1 MPAIILAKRRRL
13 DFVVLCESKL
23 RDATLVRALALG
35 LSPSMHIRVLN
46 CSRPDSF
53 DINGELSHPSGGI
66 LVLVFN
72 PSLTIIDSWDEKK
85 GILSFSAK
93 LPYAAPFA
101 CVCVYLPDVSSTF
114 SRWTDGLIEASVNE
128 IKRRRLVHGNLVF
141 WLGDFNVRVGHDHF
155 GRRISP
161 DSAAPK
167 SPRVKLMHRMM
178 RALRMIPIHGRA
190 RHIPAY
196 FTSSQITGGQGLA
209 EVDFIM
215 ASTDL
220 PTTMFRAIPAPAWD
234 SAELPKGTHL
244 PVFVEMTLPAADTI
258 SAPVR
263 RTRRRRPFFLPP
275 YCDPKW
281 FQIHDLIH
289 RELPRVLRDMN
300 RPASSLEECHK
311 SLTSLFRSAAIAI
324 CGTPMARVA
333 TFKHRLY
340 KGAPLPTEIVAL
352 FELARHQRKC
362 RKVAHGNRARAFWQ
376 RAADASKRTATLMAE
391 SFLIRYRDTMLLN
404 LQHEMRIDPHQCH
417 AFLAHLRG
425 AEASNCADPSVIPT
439 GPDGCPPLLRFAR
452 ACKKLVTQVCAIPF
466 AVYSPAWLVHIFRA
480 PGGLEL
486 IRPFTAYELYPFL
499 FPPTKRFRFKPCH
512 HACRI
517 CRQYASEL
525 DRWKPRDPF
534 PVMPV
539 PHHRGSL
546 HTSRGAA
553 LDLLVA
559 ELVRWVRP
567 DDFSDTFQYRMAVC
581 GLLALFFNRM
591 LSSCTV
597 PAGVFTSCVTSPL
610 YKSVKRGAQ
619 PPPRWDDDAYRF
631 ITNSSLFAKA
641 FSTVLASRLAH
652 WAVRIGLVSSRLHSF
667 RFVARR
673 SMCLHFNNLRVSVR
687 GSASKHI
694 YFL

>member
-1 MPAIILAKRRRL
+1 MP
-13 DFVVLCESKL
+13 
-23 RDATLVRALALG
+23 
-35 LSPSMHIRVLN
+35 
-46 CSRPDSF
+46 
-53 DINGELSHPSGGI
+53 
-66 LVLVFN
+66 
-72 PSLTIIDSWDEKK
+72 
-85 GILSFSAK
+85 
-93 LPYAAPFA
+93 
-101 CVCVYLPDVSSTF
+101 SS
-114 SRWTDGLIEASVNE
+114 
-128 IKRRRLVHGNLVF
+128 
-141 WLGDFNVRVGHDHF
+141 
-155 GRRISP
+155 
-161 DSAAPK
+161 
-167 SPRVKLMHRMM
+167 
-178 RALRMIPIHGRA
+178 
-190 RHIPAY
+190 
-196 FTSSQITGGQGLA
+196 
-209 EVDFIM
+209 
-215 ASTDL
+215 
-220 PTTMFRAIPAPAWD
+220 
-234 SAELPKGTHL
+234 
-244 PVFVEMTLPAADTI
+244 
-258 SAPVR
+258 
-263 RTRRRRPFFLPP
+263 
-275 YCDPKW
+275 
-281 FQIHDLIH
+281 
-289 RELPRVLRDMN
+289 
-300 RPASSLEECHK
+300 
-311 SLTSLFRSAAIAI
+311 
-324 CGTPMARVA
+324 
-333 TFKHRLY
+333 
-340 KGAPLPTEIVAL
+340 
-352 FELARHQRKC
+352 
-362 RKVAHGNRARAFWQ
+362 
-376 RAADASKRTATLMAE
+376 
-391 SFLIRYRDTMLLN
+391 
-404 LQHEMRIDPHQCH
+404 
-417 AFLAHLRG
+417 AHLRG

-553 LDLLVA
+553 LDFLVA

-567 DDFSDTFQYRMAVC
+567 EDFSDTFQYRMAVC

-652 WAVRIGLVSSRLHSF
+652 WAVRTGLLSEQQVAFLPFRGTEEHVFTLQQLARERARKRQQTYLLFVDFAKAYDTVHLGALWSVLEHQGIPLQLIALLRDWSSKRTTRVRVNGALSEPFFMSKGVPQGDPLSCLLFDLYIDSLSRFLQSRPDLPGVTAFGGAIIVQHLLYADDLVGCANSIDELQRLLSYVKQWADAWGMRINTGVGKTESMLVNADVPANIPQLPSLRLDDGREVCWTVSYRYLGYPLRSDLRDTDVFASMYEHLDYLWNTHF
-667 RFVARR
+667 RANGIVRHASAAFQMQFYCTMMLGSLR
-673 SMCLHFNNLRVSVR
+673 NLLTFGANTILVWPPR
-687 GSASKHI
+687 
-694 YFL
+694 Y